1 MSEGQGDFK
10 NKIEAANEK
19 LNKALTEAIA
29 KVKEVIATK
38 NSLYS
43 VDVEDL
49 DFEALK
55 KLEVEYKNASDM
67 ASKAL
72 SMREQVKFASKLDKS
87 ITNIEKTRDLSAK
100 LVAIDSPEAQE
111 SVVKEINTTLKA
123 M

>member
-100 LVAIDSPEAQE
+100 LVAIDSPEAQA
-111 SVVKEINTTLKA
+111 SVVKEINATLKA

>member
-1 MSEGQGDFK
+1 
-10 NKIEAANEK
+10 
-19 LNKALTEAIA
+19 
-29 KVKEVIATK
+29 
-38 NSLYS
+38 
-43 VDVEDL
+43 
-49 DFEALK
+49 
-55 KLEVEYKNASDM
+55 M

>member
-10 NKIEAANEK
+10 NKIDAANEK

-100 LVAIDSPEAQE
+100 LVAIDSPEAQA
-111 SVVKEINTTLKA
+111 SVVKEINATLKA